1 MGWKK
6 LGNKTVMV
14 PEPILVEMNGI
25 PKAMGGTRPTIEET
39 ELFLLQA
46 TKELWN
52 HT

>member
-1 MGWKK
+1 
-6 LGNKTVMV
+6 MV

-46 TKELWN
+46 TKEL
-52 HT
+52 